1 MMMTFWFWIYGL
13 SLLLLIV
20 NLFVLKNSRDTLYNE
35 PVLKIWHIV
44 GLIIVF
50 LIPFLNLA
58 VLLTMSIM
66 LIMAYDTKDYRWKPL
81 DSNNKFTNWLNKTV
95 K

>member
-1 MMMTFWFWIYGL
+1 MMITFWLWIYGL

-20 NLFVLKNSRDTLYNE
+20 NLFILKNSRDEYLE

-44 GLIIVF
+44 GLIVVF

-66 LIMAYDTKDYRWKPL
+66 LMVAYDNKELRWKRL
-81 DSNNKFTNWLNKTV
+81 DSNNKFANWLNKTV